1 MFQNAYFNKHNDIHL
16 WEDVQYADIAAVR
29 LILYCIHKTLLYF
42 SLNMYCTYVELLEY
56 VLYTVLCTTCAM
68 VSYRNTIKT
77 YVCTVRYIHTYL
89 RNNNIPLCIEYT
101 VSNTTKQYL

>member
-29 LILYCIHKTLLYF
+29 LILYCIHKPLLYF

-56 VLYTVLCTTCAM
+56 VLYTLYYMCNGVLSQHDKNLCMYCP
-68 VSYRNTIKT
+68 VYT
-77 YVCTVRYIHTYL
+77 YIST
-89 RNNNIPLCIEYT
+89 
-101 VSNTTKQYL
+101 